1 MGSDPT
7 YRDYGYPQYFATT
20 VDLAGVANGGYQL
33 VLRVKN
39 PLEAVSANAKR
50 LRFANATQN
59 ADGWLGLGPMNV
71 GSTADQSHR
80 VRRRA

>member
-39 PLEAVSANAKR
+39 PLEAVSANAKSY
-50 LRFANATQN
+50 
-59 ADGWLGLGPMNV
+59 
-71 GSTADQSHR
+71 GSPTPPRTPTAGSVSAR
-80 VRRRA
+80 